1 MLPQRPDSEPTGLLH
16 TVRLELDH
24 FVGDRRRILI
34 FVWRKEMEK
43 RKKNRRIL
51 AQVGLLV
58 AILFSVFELI
68 ERLDILT
75 F

>member
-34 FVWRKEMEK
+34 FRVE
-43 RKKNRRIL
+43 
-51 AQVGLLV
+51 
-58 AILFSVFELI
+58 
-68 ERLDILT
+68 ERNGDWYT
-75 F
+75 QWPAPSSG

>member
-1 MLPQRPDSEPTGLLH
+1 
-16 TVRLELDH
+16 
-24 FVGDRRRILI
+24 
-34 FVWRKEMEK
+34 MEK
-43 RKKNRRIL
+43 RKENRRIL

>member
-34 FVWRKEMEK
+34 FRVEERNGEKKEK
-43 RKKNRRIL
+43 PKDTGSGRITCRDT
-51 AQVGLLV
+51 
-58 AILFSVFELI
+58 VFRI
-68 ERLDILT
+68 
-75 F
+75 